1 MIDKIKK
8 NDLKQ
13 IFEILMILPG
23 NRTIADLNTLTKIVL
38 NVIVSSNKDR
48 ANQIN
53 KKPFGNLS
61 LLQVNVLGKI

>member
-1 MIDKIKK
+1 MSEIISFSNLAIDKIKK

-38 NVIVSSNKDR
+38 NVRIFFYFDR
-48 ANQIN
+48 L
-53 KKPFGNLS
+53 NL
-61 LLQVNVLGKI
+61 

>member
-1 MIDKIKK
+1 VIDKIKK

-13 IFEILMILPG
+13 IFEILMILPA

-48 ANQIN
+48 TNQIN

>member
-1 MIDKIKK
+1 MSEIISFSNLAIDKIKK

-38 NVIVSSNKDR
+38 NVKNMLYR
-48 ANQIN
+48 
-53 KKPFGNLS
+53 
-61 LLQVNVLGKI
+61 